1 MLKTCPSCQSKAME
15 PSTTELTRK
24 IGGVS
29 FKAEVPVDRCSICD
43 EWYVS
48 HEDGHRFD
56 VAVARGLSEHGIATP
71 DAFKFM
77 RKATGLRAVDL
88 AELIGVTP
96 ETVSRWETGKVP
108 VERRALAL
116 LQALVADHAEGTTAT
131 LDRLRA
137 LSSHGKRKRKRKP
150 QAIRVAL

>member
-1 MLKTCPSCQSKAME
+1 MLEKCPSCQAKKMRPGKA
-15 PSTTELTRK
+15 ELTRTL
-24 IGGVS
+24 GGVT
-29 FKAEVPVDRCSICD
+29 FKAKVPVERCGACK

-48 HEDGHRFD
+48 YDDGRRFEI
-56 VAVARGLSEHGIATP
+56 AVALAVANQGLDSA

-77 RKATGLRAVDL
+77 RKATELLAVEL
-88 AELIGVTP
+88 AELLAVTP

-116 LQALVADHAEGTTAT
+116 LQALVADYADGSTAT

-137 LSSHGKRKRKRKP
+137 LASRKKRPKR
-150 QAIRVAL
+150 AVRVALAGS

>member
-1 MLKTCPSCQSKAME
+1 MLETCPSCQEKAMR
-15 PSTTELTRK
+15 PGTTELTRK
-24 IGGVS
+24 IGGIT
-29 FKAEVPVDRCSICD
+29 FKAEVPVELCGSCG

-56 VAVARGLSEHGIATP
+56 VAVARALGAHAIGTP

-96 ETVSRWETGKVP
+96 ETVSRWETGKVS

-116 LQALVADHAEGTTAT
+116 LQALVTEHAEGTTAT

-137 LSSHGKRKRKRKP
+137 LAGKKKRKP
-150 QAIRVAL
+150 RAVRVAL